1 MKTLN
6 PLLVFLL
13 LTLLFFASCRTE
25 DDALIDPPAEQALVA
40 NSVIAD
46 LLSRT
51 SQNDGSFDN
60 IIDNASCFS
69 VQLPVT
75 VVANGTEVN
84 VNTESDYEII
94 EDLFDMDNDDTDI
107 LEISYPITVVFAD
120 YTTAVITNDSELLAL
135 IVQCPE
141 ENSDDDDIECIDFQ
155 YPITASIFNQN
166 NDLIQ
171 TLVIN
176 NDNELYDFIDDLD
189 DFAAV
194 TINFPI
200 TVIFPDG
207 GMLTI
212 DDIEELELVI
222 EDADDSCDEDD
233 DNDFNDDDCE
243 NCTTNEL
250 ETVLINCDGWRVDEL
265 EINDE
270 DLEDQFE
277 GFVFN
282 FSSDGTITV
291 TEDGD
296 TVMGTW
302 SASGSGNVIEFVI
315 DIPDLPDFNGT
326 WILQELEQESGEAEI
341 EFEKANDDELS
352 FTSQC

>member
-6 PLLVFLL
+6 PLLVILV
-13 LTLLFFASCRTE
+13 LTLLFFTSCRTE
-25 DDALIDPPAEQALVA
+25 DDAFIDPPVEEALAA
-40 NSVIAD
+40 NSVLAD

-69 VQLPVT
+69 IQLPVT
-75 VVANGTEVN
+75 VIVNGTEVI
-84 VNTESDYEII
+84 VNSDSDYEII
-94 EDLFDMDNDDTDI
+94 EDLFDIDNDDTDT
-107 LEISYPITVVFAD
+107 LEISYPITVVFED
-120 YTTAVITNDSELLAL
+120 YSTAVVNTDSELLAL
-135 IVQCPE
+135 AVQCPE
-141 ENSDDDDIECIDFQ
+141 ENSNDDDIECIDFQ
-155 YPITASIFNQN
+155 YPITASIFNDN
-166 NDLIQ
+166 NDLIE

-176 NDNELYDFIDDLD
+176 NDNELYEFVDDLD

-194 TINFPI
+194 TISFPI

-207 GMLTI
+207 STLTI
-212 DDIEELELVI
+212 DDIEQLALVI

-233 DNDFNDDDCE
+233 DNDFNDDDCD

-250 ETVLINCDGWRVDEL
+250 ETVLINCDGWMVDEL

-282 FSSDGTITV
+282 FSSDGIITV

-296 TVMGTW
+296 TITGTW
-302 SASGSGNVIEFVI
+302 SASGSGNSLEFVI
-315 DIPDLPDFNGT
+315 DIPDLPDFNGI
-326 WILQELEQESGEAEI
+326 WILQELEQEFGETEI
-341 EFEKANDDELS
+341 EFEKANDDELT
-352 FTSQC
+352 FISQC

>member
-6 PLLVFLL
+6 PLLVILV
-13 LTLLFFASCRTE
+13 LTLLFFTSCRTE
-25 DDALIDPPAEQALVA
+25 DDAFIDPPVEEALAA
-40 NSVIAD
+40 NSVLAD

-75 VVANGTEVN
+75 VIVNGTEVI
-84 VNTESDYEII
+84 VNSDSDYEII
-94 EDLFDMDNDDTDI
+94 EDLFDIDNDDTDT
-107 LEISYPITVVFAD
+107 LEISYPITVVFED
-120 YTTAVITNDSELLAL
+120 YSTAVVNTDSELLAL
-135 IVQCPE
+135 AVQCPE
-141 ENSDDDDIECIDFQ
+141 ENSNDDDIECIDFQ
-155 YPITASIFNQN
+155 YPITASIFNEN
-166 NDLIQ
+166 NDLIE

-176 NDNELYDFIDDLD
+176 NDNEMYEFVDDLD

-194 TINFPI
+194 TISFPI

-207 GMLTI
+207 GTLTI
-212 DDIEELELVI
+212 DDIEQLELVI

-233 DNDFNDDDCE
+233 DNDFNDDDCD

-250 ETVLINCDGWRVDEL
+250 ETVLINCDGWTVDEL

-282 FSSDGTITV
+282 FSSDGIITV

-296 TVMGTW
+296 TITGTW
-302 SASGSGNVIEFVI
+302 SASGSGNSLEFVI
-315 DIPDLPDFNGT
+315 DIPDLPDFNGI
-326 WILQELEQESGEAEI
+326 WILQELEQEFGETEI
-341 EFEKANDDELS
+341 EFEKANDDELT
-352 FTSQC
+352 FISQC

>member
-6 PLLVFLL
+6 PLLVILV
-13 LTLLFFASCRTE
+13 LTLLFFTSCRTE
-25 DDALIDPPAEQALVA
+25 DDAFIDPPVEEALAA
-40 NSVIAD
+40 NSVLAD

-75 VVANGTEVN
+75 VIVNGTEVI
-84 VNTESDYEII
+84 VNSDSDYEII
-94 EDLFDMDNDDTDI
+94 EDLFDIDNDDTDT
-107 LEISYPITVVFAD
+107 LEISYPITVVFED
-120 YTTAVITNDSELLAL
+120 YSTAVVNTDSELLAL
-135 IVQCPE
+135 AVQCPE
-141 ENSDDDDIECIDFQ
+141 ENSNDDDIECIDFQ
-155 YPITASIFNQN
+155 YPITASIFNEN
-166 NDLIQ
+166 NDLIE

-176 NDNELYDFIDDLD
+176 NDNEMYEFVDDLD

-194 TINFPI
+194 TISFPI

-207 GMLTI
+207 GTLTI
-212 DDIEELELVI
+212 DDIEQLELVI

-233 DNDFNDDDCE
+233 DNDFNDDDCD

-250 ETVLINCDGWRVDEL
+250 ETVLINCDGWTVDEL

-282 FSSDGTITV
+282 FSSDGIITV

-296 TVMGTW
+296 TITGTW
-302 SASGSGNVIEFVI
+302 SASGSGNSLEFVI

-326 WILQELEQESGEAEI
+326 WILQELEQEFGETEI
-341 EFEKANDDELS
+341 EFEKANDDELT
-352 FTSQC
+352 FISQC

>member
-6 PLLVFLL
+6 PLLVILV
-13 LTLLFFASCRTE
+13 LTLLFFTSCRTE
-25 DDALIDPPAEQALVA
+25 DDAFIDPPVEEALAA
-40 NSVIAD
+40 NSVLAD

-69 VQLPVT
+69 IQLPVT
-75 VVANGTEVN
+75 VIANGTEVI
-84 VNTESDYEII
+84 VNSDSDYEII
-94 EDLFDMDNDDTDI
+94 EDLFDIDNDDTDT
-107 LEISYPITVVFAD
+107 LEISYPITVVFED
-120 YTTAVITNDSELLAL
+120 YSTAVVNTDSELLAL
-135 IVQCPE
+135 AVQCPE
-141 ENSDDDDIECIDFQ
+141 ENSNDDDIECIDFQ
-155 YPITASIFNQN
+155 YPITASIFNDN
-166 NDLIQ
+166 NDLIE

-176 NDNELYDFIDDLD
+176 NDNELYEFVDDLD

-194 TINFPI
+194 TISFPI

-207 GMLTI
+207 STLTI
-212 DDIEELELVI
+212 DDIEQLALVI

-233 DNDFNDDDCE
+233 DNDFNDDDCD

-250 ETVLINCDGWRVDEL
+250 ETVLINCDGWMVDEL

-282 FSSDGTITV
+282 FSSDGIITV

-296 TVMGTW
+296 TVTGTW
-302 SASGSGNVIEFVI
+302 SASGSGNSLEFVI
-315 DIPDLPDFNGT
+315 DIPDLPDFNGI
-326 WILQELEQESGEAEI
+326 WILQELEQEFGETEI
-341 EFEKANDDELS
+341 EFEKANDDELT
-352 FTSQC
+352 FISQC